1 VSAFEGVAVHRD
13 SIRPEWI
20 DYNGHMNVAW
30 YVLIFDHGVDGLWDE
45 LGLDAAYR
53 ERSGGTTFAVECHL
67 NYLRELRE
75 GDPVAVTVQLLA
87 WDAKRI
93 HQFQRMYHAG
103 EGWLAATC
111 EWMNL
116 HVDSASRRVSPW
128 PEEVLGRL
136 AAVADRHRG
145 APWPEQAGHRMRVAE
160 PLGPQG
166 RVPERQGPDRED
178 TA

>member
-1 VSAFEGVAVHRD
+1 MSAFDGVTVHTE

-53 ERSGGTTFAVECHL
+53 EKSGGTTFAVECHV

-93 HQFQRMYHAG
+93 HQFQRMYHAD

-116 HVDSASRRVSPW
+116 HVDMASRRVSPW
-128 PEEVLGRL
+128 PREVLDRL
-136 AAVADRHRG
+136 AAVANRHRS
-145 APWPEQAGHRMRVAE
+145 APWPGQAGHRMRVPE
-160 PLGPQG
+160 PLGPG
-166 RVPERQGPDRED
+166 RPDS
-178 TA
+178 A